1 MSIFSLILIVLWVA
15 IIIEGVYGYSKGHF
29 PKEEDKVKKHDPTAY
44 KKWVKISSV
53 LLIICSI
60 INIILSILDYFSEAN
75 DWKFTIMIV
84 ATVVLAIV
92 IMSVIYCKVVIP
104 ADRKAGIEGEFKK
117 ILEENK

>member
-44 KKWVKISSV
+44 KRWVKISSV

-60 INIILSILDYFSEAN
+60 VNIVLSILDSFSEAN
-75 DWKFTIMIV
+75 D
-84 ATVVLAIV
+84 
-92 IMSVIYCKVVIP
+92 
-104 ADRKAGIEGEFKK
+104 
-117 ILEENK
+117 